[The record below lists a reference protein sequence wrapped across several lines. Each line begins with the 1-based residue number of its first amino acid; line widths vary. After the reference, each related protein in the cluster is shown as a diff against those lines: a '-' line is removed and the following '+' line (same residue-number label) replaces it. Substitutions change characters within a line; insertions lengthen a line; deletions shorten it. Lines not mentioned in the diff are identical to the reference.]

1 MDDPQSA
8 PPSASEQS
16 PPTDPPSRSAL
27 IAILGSIGYILG
39 AFIFTFAVF
48 FVLMLGAMI
57 YLAVTTGDI
66 EQFDAF
72 IEGEGFVLLAGMESG
87 LLGLGA
93 LGLAALS
100 VVRGWIPKAE
110 FGLSRPTRR
119 QIGVSLLAIVGLVVL
134 QAALSLASSA
144 LGIPA
149 SEHSLIGGDVS
160 PYYYVALAVI
170 SILVIG
176 PAEEL
181 LFRGLIQNYMRPA
194 FGSTGAIVGT
204 SILFSSIHLPAY
216 FTTTLSA
223 AIVSLGVIFV
233 LSVAFGWLYERY
245 NNLYLVMWIHGGYNA
260 TLFLLQATL

>member
-1 MDDPQSA
+1 MDDPQSDPTSA
-8 PPSASEQS
+8 PEQS
-16 PPTDPPSRSAL
+16 PPTGPPSRSGL
-27 IAILGSIGYILG
+27 IAVLGSIGYIVG
-39 AFIFTFAVF
+39 AYVFTFAVLI
-48 FVLMLGAMI
+48 VLMIGAML
-57 YLAVTTGDI
+57 YLAATTGTV
-66 EQFDAF
+66 EQFNS
-72 IEGEGFVLLAGMESG
+72 IMEGESYVLLAGLESG

-93 LGLAALS
+93 FGLAALS
-100 VVRGWIPKAE
+100 AARGWIPKPE
-110 FGLSRPTRR
+110 FGLSRPTPR
-119 QIGVSLLAIVGLVVL
+119 QIGVSLLAIAGLVVL

-144 LGIPA
+144 LGISA

-204 SILFSSIHLPAY
+204 SLLFSSLHLMAY
-216 FTTTLSA
+216 LTTTLSA
-223 AIVSLGVIFV
+223 AVVSLGVVFV
-233 LSVAFGWLYERY
+233 LSLAFGWLYERY

-260 TLFLLQATL
+260 TLFLLQASL